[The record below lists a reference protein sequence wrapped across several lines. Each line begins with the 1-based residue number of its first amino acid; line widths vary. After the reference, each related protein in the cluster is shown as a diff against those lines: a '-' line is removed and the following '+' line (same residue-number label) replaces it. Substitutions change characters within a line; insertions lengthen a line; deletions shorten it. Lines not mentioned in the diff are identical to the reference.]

1 MPLPRDADSTKQLIG
16 GTTFSSARAL
26 RHGFHGS
33 LSLQSNQGPFE
44 PLMTPQEALLSL
56 SPPTSGHKPKKRETP
71 RTGPF
76 WMLAQ
81 EACSSPACG
90 RVSSGPTARLRREEY
105 RLRLKQTTPDA
116 AHRYPLFKSS
126 TAFRPLAPSPLCA
139 VLETKTHVSVWKEK
153 LRPAHF
159 FSPKRNPKIPGEK
172 GEKGKWLIRNG
183 DSH

>member
-1 MPLPRDADSTKQLIG
+1 M
-16 GTTFSSARAL
+16 TFSARAL
-26 RHGFHGS
+26 RRGFHGS

-44 PLMTPQEALLSL
+44 PPLMTPQEALLSL

-71 RTGPF
+71 RAGPF

-81 EACSSPACG
+81 EACSSLACG

-126 TAFRPLAPSPLCA
+126 TAFRALAPSPFCA
-139 VLETKTHVSVWKEK
+139 VLETKTHVSVLE
-153 LRPAHF
+153 R
-159 FSPKRNPKIPGEK
+159 KIAPCS
-172 GEKGKWLIRNG
+172 LFL
-183 DSH
+183 S